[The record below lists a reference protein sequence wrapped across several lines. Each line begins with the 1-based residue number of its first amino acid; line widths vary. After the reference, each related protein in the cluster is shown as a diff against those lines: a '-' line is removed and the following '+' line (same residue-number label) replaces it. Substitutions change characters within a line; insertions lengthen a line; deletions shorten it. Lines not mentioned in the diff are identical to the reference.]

1 MFKLFACLYLKVKTR
16 DLLNLY
22 KEIIYIKRFFKR
34 LWNAFRKVTITI
46 IKAVVFGVLVSIP
59 ILFLTNIIEYLT
71 GSTGVALGILGLILF
86 VGLIAFFF
94 IFDIPDNDNK

>member
-1 MFKLFACLYLKVKTR
+1 M
-16 DLLNLY
+16 
-22 KEIIYIKRFFKR
+22 KRFFKR
-34 LWNAFRKVTITI
+34 LWNAFREVTTII
-46 IKAVVFGVLVSIP
+46 IKAVVFAVLVSIP

-94 IFDIPDNDNK
+94 ILDISDDNK